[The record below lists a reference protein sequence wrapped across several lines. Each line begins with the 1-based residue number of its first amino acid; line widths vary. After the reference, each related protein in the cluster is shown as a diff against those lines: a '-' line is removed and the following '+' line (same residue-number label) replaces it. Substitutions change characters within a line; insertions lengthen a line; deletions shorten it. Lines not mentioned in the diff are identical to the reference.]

1 MSMSY
6 NCCRTIFPG
15 FVFQDIRCAK
25 PPEEKGIY
33 VIRVVTIGRPIDEI
47 QAQVEQT
54 MRVLNW
60 PLVGNKVLGRVRRL
74 GKIHHC
80 PTIYIGSAG
89 TREQSKHTLQ
99 GRYEDFAG
107 RHTAM
112 YPLWALL
119 YFGWE
124 LEYGWRIEA
133 HPEIAEVHLK
143 ETFKHYLSW
152 LPVTSGQFL
161 NGM

>member
-1 MSMSY
+1 VS
-6 NCCRTIFPG
+6 TL
-15 FVFQDIRCAK
+15 A
-25 PPEEKGIY
+25 
-33 VIRVVTIGRPIDEI
+33 
-47 QAQVEQT
+47 
-54 MRVLNW
+54 W
-60 PLVGNKVLGRVRRL
+60 PKVGNKVLSRVKRL
-74 GKIHHC
+74 EKIDRC

-89 TREQSKHTLQ
+89 TRAKSKHTLQ

-133 HPEIAEVHLK
+133 HPEIAEAQMK
-143 ETFKHYLSW
+143 ETFRHYHQGQ
-152 LPVTSGQFL
+152 LPALVQR
-161 NGM
+161 